1 MRKYIRPNRRPQ
13 LNCCDDLEFDDYLDD
28 DHSSLQS
35 ETDNEGNTMNT
46 SEVTNQ
52 EKILN
57 ISDQEQNTALDESIF
72 QDVTN
77 LNVSDQEQQNTA
89 LDDGTLEDLTVYDN
103 MAVLTQTFTDT
114 TDLQSELESFDQVFI
129 ENTDVLSKE
138 DELSFIL
145 ADKGEGK
152 QEEQNSDPSY
162 QDDWDLLTTIQNLKS
177 SVSVNDSEWDA
188 ISSIQS
194 VVTMDTLQSEG
205 VRNMSYKDILAKKAS
220 ISVVGNGVKRPKKQP
235 QKHAEEMV
243 SSSSVMI
250 PIIEDN
256 CHDAFADR
264 EGYKYSRGGKKK
276 LMFRDKKPRKLK
288 SVPKAVRKS

>member
-1 MRKYIRPNRRPQ
+1 MRYIRPNRRPQ
-13 LNCCDDLEFDDYLDD
+13 LNCCDDLELDDYLDD
-28 DHSSLQS
+28 DHSSLKS
-35 ETDNEGNTMNT
+35 EIDNEGNNVNT

-52 EKILN
+52 EKFSN

-77 LNVSDQEQQNTA
+77 LSISDQEQQNTT
-89 LDDGTLEDLTVYDN
+89 LDDSTFEDLPVYD

-205 VRNMSYKDILAKKAS
+205 VRNMSYKDILAKKAN
-220 ISVVGNGVKRPKKQP
+220 ISVVGNGVKRSKKQP
-235 QKHAEEMV
+235 QEQAEEMV

-250 PIIEDN
+250 PIIEDD
-256 CHDAFADR
+256 CHDAFAER

-288 SVPKAVRKS
+288 SVSKAVRKS